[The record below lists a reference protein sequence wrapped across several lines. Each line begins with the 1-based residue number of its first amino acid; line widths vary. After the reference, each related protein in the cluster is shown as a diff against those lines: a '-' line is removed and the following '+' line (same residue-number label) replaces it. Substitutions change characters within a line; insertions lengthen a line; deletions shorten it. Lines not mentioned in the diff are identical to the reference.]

1 MADILRAILAWVEWV
16 IAEAGY
22 PGLALAM
29 LLETVFPPI
38 PSEAILPFAGVLARR
53 GTFDLA
59 GIVVAATLGSV
70 AGALILYGVGRWV
83 EDHVVVALVRRY
95 GRWIGLSEAT
105 LARALTAFQRHGLVA
120 VFVGRLLPGLR
131 SIISIPA
138 GMARLR
144 MSTFL
149 LVTALGSG
157 LWNALF
163 AFAGWYLG
171 EHWEAALKW
180 VAVYEEA
187 ALVLVIAIAAAVIG
201 WALRNRPTGAPPAA
215 PA

>member
-1 MADILRAILAWVEWV
+1 MTDILRAILAWVEWV

-105 LARALTAFQRHGLVA
+105 LARAA
-120 VFVGRLLPGLR
+120 VQ
-131 SIISIPA
+131 
-138 GMARLR
+138 AR
-144 MSTFL
+144 
-149 LVTALGSG
+149 
-157 LWNALF
+157 
-163 AFAGWYLG
+163 
-171 EHWEAALKW
+171 EAADG
-180 VAVYEEA
+180 EA
-187 ALVLVIAIAAAVIG
+187 RSPRSSDTTA
-201 WALRNRPTGAPPAA
+201 RAPRKERTR
-215 PA
+215 